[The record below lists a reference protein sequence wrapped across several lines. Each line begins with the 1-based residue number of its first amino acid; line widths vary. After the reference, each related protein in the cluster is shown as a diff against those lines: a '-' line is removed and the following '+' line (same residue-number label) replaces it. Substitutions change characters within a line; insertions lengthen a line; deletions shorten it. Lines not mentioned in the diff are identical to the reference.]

1 MTFNIIKE
9 SCMKRISW
17 VVMSALVMGFSV
29 SAMQESEEINPN
41 RKRRV
46 SPCCNLGRL
55 AAGIMVAF
63 VGFSNQIRG
72 VQAQSQVTVVDPNV
86 NFSPTIPAD
95 VIAGQAEIQEIADE
109 VRCYDVDGFLVGGK
123 RFKLRN
129 RLCHKPNDEEQGR
142 LKGHIEQLAHQVQVL
157 NYDARVAQLNVKD
170 NTCPIIDRRAVHEV
184 HCIKKIEQLKADD
197 LSVWG

>member
-1 MTFNIIKE
+1 
-9 SCMKRISW
+9 MKRISW

-95 VIAGQAEIQEIADE
+95 VIAGQAAIQEIADE
-109 VRCYDVDGFLVGGK
+109 VRCYFVDAEFEDGGK
-123 RFKLRN
+123 IKLN
-129 RLCHKPNDEEQGR
+129 FPLCHKPKSDHEKGR
-142 LKGHIEQLAHQVQVL
+142 LAGHLERQGNVSHYMRGKINKLNIAERVCPVGATGYAHLRAINCINDPEEIQS
-157 NYDARVAQLNVKD
+157 YDISKVN
-170 NTCPIIDRRAVHEV
+170 
-184 HCIKKIEQLKADD
+184 
-197 LSVWG
+197 